1 LRPARGAQQYTRAG
15 LSGAWRCFRP
25 VLSFAYLRDED
36 EGRISLGHAYLFE
49 QRGVASPGSI
59 ELESG
64 LLRAAKTVPRT
75 VGIGIQ
81 YDVQDPDE
89 PGSSLGRLL
98 LQTCLL
104 PDREEPYLLS
114 FELARRRIMM
124 MLEELEERGLFGLP
138 SDDPV
143 MTRFTQAREAFL
155 QALVLQRKK
164 PDERL
169 AGFSLEADVQ
179 AKRAISLSI
188 AAGEELISR
197 ESDRLIEKRAT
208 GEEYEAAFKRARA
221 TPEGDAIPAG
231 APVRA
236 PAASYAV
243 VRGMPRVG
251 CAVDTRAISEP
262 ITSAVAKSCDF
273 VVIPMRWIDMEPS
286 EGAYSFAAT
295 DKWIEWAVRTGRKN
309 ITAGPLVDFRR
320 SAVPEWLHI
329 WENDYETLRELVY
342 EHVRQLVIRYRRT
355 IGTWTLTSGL
365 HASRDF
371 SLAPEQAIDL
381 TRVCAMVLRKLHPK
395 ATLQVEVSQPWG
407 DYADP
412 KGDLPPTLYC
422 QLLSEAAVS
431 FDAIALRL
439 QMGSPAPGG
448 GVRDLL
454 SISHVLDRYAE
465 FERPLAVS
473 ACGAPSSNV
482 GENPGWWK
490 SGWTP
495 DTQAKWLEAVG
506 RLAASKPY
514 VRSFAWHQLGEGQTD
529 RKPIEMESGGLV
541 TMGGEPKPGLA
552 KLALLRRE
560 LHEVAARHAGKD

>member
-1 LRPARGAQQYTRAG
+1 
-15 LSGAWRCFRP
+15 

-49 QRGVASPGSI
+49 QRGVASPGSV
-59 ELESG
+59 ELEGG
-64 LLRAAKTVPRT
+64 LVRANKAAPRT

-81 YDVQDPDE
+81 YDVDDPDE
-89 PGSSLGRLL
+89 PGGSLGRLL
-98 LQTCLL
+98 MQTCLL
-104 PDREEPYLLS
+104 PERDEPYLLS

-143 MTRFTQAREAFL
+143 MSRFTQAREAFL
-155 QALVLQRKK
+155 QALVLQRKE
-164 PDERL
+164 PDDRL
-169 AGFSLEADVQ
+169 SGFSIEADRQ
-179 AKRAISLSI
+179 AKRAIALSV
-188 AAGEELISR
+188 AAGEELITR
-197 ESDRLIEKRAT
+197 ESDRLITHRAT
-208 GEEYEAAFKRARA
+208 GEEYAHAFKVARSG
-221 TPEGDAIPAG
+221 PEGDAIAEG

-236 PAASYAV
+236 PAASYTV

-251 CAVDTRAISEP
+251 CAVDTRSISDP
-262 ITSAVAKSCDF
+262 VTSAAAKACDF
-273 VVIPMRWIDMEPS
+273 VVVPMRWIDMEPS
-286 EGAYSFAAT
+286 EGAYSFAST

-309 ITAGPLVDFRR
+309 VTAGPLVDFRR

-355 IGTWTLTSGL
+355 VGTWTLTSGL

-395 ATLQVEVSQPWG
+395 ATLVVEVSQPWG

-431 FDAIALRL
+431 FDAIGLRL

-454 SISHVLDRYAE
+454 SISHLLDRYAE
-465 FERPLAVS
+465 FERPLAIS
-473 ACGAPSSNV
+473 ACGAPSTNI
-482 GENPGWWK
+482 GEQPGWWK

-495 DTQAKWLEAVG
+495 ETQARWLTEVG

-514 VRSFAWHQLGEGQTD
+514 VRSFAWHQLSDGQGD

-541 TMGGEPKPGLA
+541 DASGAAKEGLS

-560 LHEVAARHAGKD
+560 LHEATAKQAESA